1 MAYPVF
7 TENQLMIDSEGYRQN
22 VGIIICNPA
31 GQLLWAK
38 RCGQHAWQFPQGGIN
53 VGESIEQAMYRE
65 LYEEIGL
72 DPKAVRLLSSTRHWL
87 HYQIPKRLIRWH
99 SKPLCIGQKQ
109 KWFLLCLP
117 GDEQCVNIRATN
129 TPEFDDWRWVSY
141 WYPVRQAVFFK
152 RNVYRQVLQE
162 FAGMVM
168 PSSEGTPLSR
178 LRPFKPK
185 PTNRDHSNATSHAH

>member
-1 MAYPVF
+1 MVYPLF

-22 VGIIICNPA
+22 VGIVICNPA

-53 VGESIEQAMYRE
+53 VGESTEQAMYRE
-65 LYEEIGL
+65 LYEEVGL
-72 DPKAVRLLSSTRHWL
+72 GPKAVRLLSITRHWL

-109 KWFLLCLP
+109 KWFLLCLQ
-117 GDEQCVNIRATN
+117 GDEQCVNIRATD

-141 WYPVRQAVFFK
+141 WYPVRQAVSFK

-162 FAGMVM
+162 FAGIVM
-168 PSSEGTPLSR
+168 PASEGTPLSR
-178 LRPFKPK
+178 VRPFKSK
-185 PTNRDHSNATSHAH
+185 PTNCDHSNAASHTH

>member
-1 MAYPVF
+1 
-7 TENQLMIDSEGYRQN
+7 MIDSEGYRQN
-22 VGIIICNPA
+22 VGIVICNPA

-53 VGESIEQAMYRE
+53 VGESTEQAMYRE
-65 LYEEIGL
+65 LYEEVGL
-72 DPKAVRLLSSTRHWL
+72 GPKAVRLLSITRHWL

-109 KWFLLCLP
+109 KWFLLCLQ
-117 GDEQCVNIRATN
+117 GDEQCVNIRATD

-141 WYPVRQAVFFK
+141 WYPVRQAVSFK

-162 FAGMVM
+162 FAGIVM
-168 PSSEGTPLSR
+168 PAAEGTPLSR
-178 LRPFKPK
+178 VRPFKSK
-185 PTNRDHSNATSHAH
+185 PTNRDHSNATSHTH

>member
-1 MAYPVF
+1 
-7 TENQLMIDSEGYRQN
+7 MIDSEGYRQN
-22 VGIIICNPA
+22 VGIIICNLA

-53 VGESIEQAMYRE
+53 VGESTEQAMYRE
-65 LYEEIGL
+65 LYEEVGL
-72 DPKAVRLLSSTRHWL
+72 SPKEVRLLSSTRHWL

-109 KWFLLCLP
+109 KWFLLRLQ
-117 GDEQCVNIRATN
+117 GDEQCVNVRATG

-141 WYPVRQAVFFK
+141 WYPVRQAVSFK

-162 FAGMVM
+162 FASIALPCPEET
-168 PSSEGTPLSR
+168 PSI
-178 LRPFKPK
+178 KPRHYK
-185 PTNRDHSNATSHAH
+185 LKLMNYNDLTSTSHEH